1 MSEIINGKEAL
12 IALANGQEV
21 ELQATGDMNWYN
33 STQWTVGVMI
43 NGC

>member
-12 IALANGQEV
+12 IALANGQAV

-33 STQWTVGVMI
+33 STHMTL
-43 NGC
+43 